1 MSYDFFNTSNLAF
14 GAKITSAFRQLFAS
28 TEQARDNIQSV
39 LDRQAIYSDYLFKNY
54 IVGQPT
60 TKTNPCRTNEI
71 LNLVKDLGFIKKLD
85 ITLNGAGENV
95 ADSVLVDANIYNK
108 SYNINTRITGSR
120 TLTALDW
127 NTSDAINLARTNCP
141 DSYIDL
147 FIYYTPAQNN
157 MSMIVEPRI
166 TLTKSELQE
175 DEEFLMSVRLHKSGE
190 YSVLS
195 ANSKYVLPQGDFNHY
210 IDIKFKTLVPQRKG
224 IVIEKN
230 ETRMEDWFDLTSVAD
245 AELENIDTF
254 TVVRDCIVK
263 IHLGAGYKI
272 VVNGTTRY
280 DIPDNVDKKVDT
292 YVFHIF
298 KKGDVVTCQSGD
310 LDGLHYREFSLVS
323 YQRGV

>member
-28 TEQARDNIQSV
+28 TQQARDNIQSV

-60 TKTNPCRTNEI
+60 AKTNPCRTNEI
-71 LNLVKDLGFIKKLD
+71 LNLIKDLGFIKKLI
-85 ITLNGAGENV
+85 ITLNGIGENV

-120 TLTALDW
+120 TLTASDW
-127 NTSDAINLARTNCP
+127 HSSDAIHLARANCP

-157 MSMIVEPRI
+157 MAMIVEPRI
-166 TLTKSELQE
+166 TLAKSELQE
-175 DEEFLMSVRLHKSGE
+175 GEEFLMSVRLLKSGE

-195 ANSKYVLPQGDFNHY
+195 ANSKYALPQGDFNHY
-210 IDIKFKTLVPQRKG
+210 NDIKFKTMVPQHTG
-224 IVIEKN
+224 VN
-230 ETRMEDWFDLTSVAD
+230 PETEARMEDWFNLDEVED
-245 AELENIDTF
+245 VEKKVIDKF

-272 VVNGTTRY
+272 TVNGTINY
-280 DIPDNVDKKVDT
+280 DIPDKIDKKVDT

-310 LDGLHYREFSLVS
+310 LDGLQFTEFSLVS